1 MKRTSASRSSGS
13 RSRSGSGSSGGS
25 MLEQVLGSK
34 ATRDVLTT
42 VVEGIFGTR
51 RRK

>member
-1 MKRTSASRSSGS
+1 MKRTSTTSRSSSSSRSRSSG
-13 RSRSGSGSSGGS
+13 GDS

-34 ATRDVLTT
+34 ATRDVLTS

>member
-1 MKRTSASRSSGS
+1 V
-13 RSRSGSGSSGGS
+13 
-25 MLEQVLGSK
+25 LEQVLGSK
-34 ATRDVLTT
+34 ATRDVLTS